1 MQYRWHF
8 VLAPV
13 AAVALA
19 SCSAPTPTAVPPT
32 AIVAA
37 ATAVPATAA
46 PQATATRPAATN
58 APTDAP
64 KPTATTLPTSTT
76 APTQAAKATAAPASS
91 GKPKVN
97 MDELF
102 PPGPG
107 RQLVLDS
114 CMNCHSMAPIVV
126 SQKSKAEWNQL
137 AIVHRD
143 KVSRLSDEDFDQ
155 LMGYLIATFN
165 PSHPVP
171 QLPEELLSGW
181 TNY

>member
-1 MQYRWHF
+1 MQYRWYLVF
-8 VLAPV
+8 VPV
-13 AAVALA
+13 AAIALA
-19 SCSAPTPTAVPPT
+19 ACSAPAPTAVPPT
-32 AIVAA
+32 ATAAA
-37 ATAVPATAA
+37 ATAVPATAV
-46 PQATATRPAATN
+46 PQATATKPAATS
-58 APTDAP
+58 ATTDAP
-64 KPTATTLPTSTT
+64 KPTATT
-76 APTQAAKATAAPASS
+76 APTQAAKATAAPS
-91 GKPKVN
+91 GGSKAKVN
-97 MDELF
+97 VDELF

-107 RQLVLDS
+107 RQLVLDN

>member
-1 MQYRWHF
+1 MQYRWSLVF
-8 VLAPV
+8 VLG
-13 AAVALA
+13 AAIALA
-19 SCSAPTPTAVPPT
+19 ACSAPAPTAVPPT
-32 AIVAA
+32 ATVAA
-37 ATAVPATAA
+37 ATAVPATAV
-46 PQATATRPAATN
+46 PQATATKPLPTS

-64 KPTATTLPTSTT
+64 KPTATAQPSATA
-76 APTQAAKATAAPASS
+76 APTQAAKATTAPS
-91 GKPKVN
+91 GGSKPKVN